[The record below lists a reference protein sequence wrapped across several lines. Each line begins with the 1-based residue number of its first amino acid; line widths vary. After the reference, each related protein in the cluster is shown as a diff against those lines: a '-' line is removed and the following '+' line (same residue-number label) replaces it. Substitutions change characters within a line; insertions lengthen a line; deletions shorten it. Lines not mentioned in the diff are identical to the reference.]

1 MTDPVFLDAI
11 RESRRLDFEDWQ
23 DAVMELWDAD
33 EVVDDD
39 GDWLLYREGK
49 LVTRMEQR

>member
-1 MTDPVFLDAI
+1 MTDPVLSAAI

-23 DAVMELWDAD
+23 DAVKELWEAD
-33 EVVDDD
+33 EVVDCE
-39 GDWLLYREGK
+39 GEWLLYREGK